1 MPVSRSRS
9 RQHLM
14 TFLVI
19 AFAWAWAFWW
29 PVALEQ
35 RGVITLPDIL
45 RAVLLDGAP
54 AAWGPLI
61 AAVVVA
67 GKRSGLGGV
76 GSLFKQ
82 MLRFRF
88 PLQWYLVALL
98 LIPAIVGAATAIAY
112 LSGDTPPISEG
123 LSNPISLPIAFL
135 WIFFFGGPL
144 QEEAGWRATMTEGF
158 PRRTGALWA
167 SLLTGLAWGIW
178 HLPLFYMP
186 RSEIYYNQPIW
197 GLLLSTM
204 MLSVLLTWVYNNT
217 NRSLLA
223 AMLMHTSWNWSN
235 FAFTGLSTD
244 TGGLA
249 FLVMMAMTVI
259 GVVVFYGP
267 SRFVR

>member
-1 MPVSRSRS
+1 
-9 RQHLM
+9 M

-112 LSGDTPPISEG
+112 LSSDTPPISEG

-135 WIFFFGGPL
+135 WVFFFGGPL

-259 GVVVFYGP
+259 CVVVFYGP